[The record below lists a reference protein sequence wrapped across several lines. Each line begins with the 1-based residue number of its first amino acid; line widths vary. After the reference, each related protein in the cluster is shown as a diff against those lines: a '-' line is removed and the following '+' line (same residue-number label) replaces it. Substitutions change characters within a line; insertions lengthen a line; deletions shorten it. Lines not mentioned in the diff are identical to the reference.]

1 MSSTSNDA
9 EQLLKTMER
18 LEALQGGRDAQNAD
32 AGNGDDALH
41 DGAAAPDACDAI
53 TESEEDKAKKAE
65 RIRWEGGML
74 SWAHQNGGLVPADEE
89 DEFPRHWNLVRIP
102 DAPGAARRPCPD
114 TETLLNRLIEECGFL
129 MHEVAFHS
137 ARLTPE
143 VNARIRFLNTAES
156 LAKTGSK
163 IARTIVKLRVP
174 APAGQRDEGIPLGRE
189 EVGAAPEPS
198 ADGV

>member
-1 MSSTSNDA
+1 MSNISNDA
-9 EQLLKTMER
+9 EQLLKTVER
-18 LEALQGGRDAQNAD
+18 LEALQGGRDAQNTD
-32 AGNGDDALH
+32 AGNGNDALRK
-41 DGAAAPDACDAI
+41 AAAPDAYDVI
-53 TESEEDKAKKAE
+53 TESEEDKAKRAE

-102 DAPGAARRPCPD
+102 DASGATLRPCPD

-143 VNARIRFLNTAES
+143 VNARIRFLNMAQS

-163 IARTIVKLRVP
+163 IARTIVKLRGP
-174 APAGQRDEGIPLGRE
+174 APAGHRDEGIPLGRE
-189 EVGAAPEPS
+189 ETGAASEPS
-198 ADGV
+198 AGGG